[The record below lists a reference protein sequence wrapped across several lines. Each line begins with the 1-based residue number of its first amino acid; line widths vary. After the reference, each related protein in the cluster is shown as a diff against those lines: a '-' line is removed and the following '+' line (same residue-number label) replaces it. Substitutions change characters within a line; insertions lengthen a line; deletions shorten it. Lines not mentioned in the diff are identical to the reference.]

1 MLISI
6 IPEHACKPP
15 GMVRKAVFHN
25 VSAWRLE
32 DILALRS
39 PEHKDHIT
47 VELQDGEIWE
57 LTRCSRTWRENTSHL
72 GYEYSG
78 YRRDS
83 PCSDG
88 YVYDQSKWRNSVVRN
103 FNLVCDQKWYASIIQ
118 PLFIFGVLL
127 GAITFSYLSD
137 R

>member
-1 MLISI
+1 MSI

-15 GMVRKAVFHN
+15 GMVQKAVFHN

-32 DILALRS
+32 DILALQS
-39 PEHKDHIT
+39 PEQKDHIT

-57 LTRCSRTWRENTSHL
+57 LTRCSRARRVNMSHL
-72 GYEYSG
+72 SYEYSG
-78 YRRDS
+78 HKRDS

-88 YVYDQSKWRNSVVRN
+88 YVYDQSKWKNSVVRH
-103 FNLVCDQKWYASIIQ
+103 FNLVCDQKWHASIIQ
-118 PLFIFGVLL
+118 PLFIFGMLL
-127 GAITFSYLSD
+127 GAIVFSYLSD